1 LPRANA
7 WFLQWLRL
15 KCESSLTHWCQP
27 VGITGIQTEFL
38 NTPYL
43 GAANANFKPEFKK
56 FRREKFSAGRN
67 LTHSDQKYS

>member
-1 LPRANA
+1 
-7 WFLQWLRL
+7 
-15 KCESSLTHWCQP
+15 